1 MNDPVDILL
10 VEDNPSDAELTMHV
24 LERHNLA
31 ERVYVV
37 HDGAEALDFVFGTG
51 DYAGRD
57 AANFPKMMLLDLKL
71 PKIDGLEVLRRV
83 KAEPRTRS
91 IPVVVFSSSWEDR
104 DLKAAQDLGA
114 DKYVVK
120 PVDFAQFAEAVR
132 AVLASGQG
140 VR

>member
-24 LERHNLA
+24 LERNNLA

-37 HDGAEALDFVFGTG
+37 HDGAEALDFVFCTG
-51 DYAGRD
+51 DYAARD
-57 AANFPKMMLLDLKL
+57 AANPPRMVLLDLKL
-71 PKIDGLEVLRRV
+71 PKIDGLEVLRRL
-83 KAEPRTRS
+83 KADPRTHC

-104 DLKAAQDLGA
+104 DLKAAAELGA
-114 DKYVVK
+114 DRYVVK

-132 AVLASGQG
+132 AVLTSEHAAH
-140 VR
+140 